1 MEDENPLPSPPLL
14 PSSLCPRQRS
24 LEGSEREREGGGR
37 WSAVRGGREG
47 VGGWL
52 ASDELRGR
60 EMKGYLVTG

>member
-14 PSSLCPRQRS
+14 SPQPSALD
-24 LEGSEREREGGGR
+24 SEAWREANAREGGGR